1 MAGMLLIDYQSK
13 SPMRSEH
20 LDYLPLHEGGPIG
33 IYFAT
38 RPPCNDPIS
47 ITSLVIM
54 AAGAAMSYNSAQN
67 AAKQS
72 EYNAQAQSD
81 AIGQEQQRQA
91 IQEQENQRRAVVEQR
106 RFRASQLAAMGG
118 SGAMLGTGSTLAL
131 EADTWAK
138 QQTDLA
144 DQQRMSELSQRN
156 LAYQASST
164 LEMGKQQA
172 SQMRAEATGQAVA
185 NLGSMAMAGGKAWT
199 TRPQAAAP
207 TYDSAGVVRAV
218 PVK

>member
-1 MAGMLLIDYQSK
+1 MSYIEIFNFPILGIIEAIGV
-13 SPMRSEH
+13 
-20 LDYLPLHEGGPIG
+20 GGSIALYG
-33 IYFAT
+33 SLAAT
-38 RPPCNDPIS
+38 AIS
-47 ITSLVIM
+47 
-54 AAGAAMSYNSAQN
+54 GAINYNSAQN

-72 EYNAQAQSD
+72 ELNAQAQAN

-91 IQEQENQRRAVVEQR
+91 LQEQENQRRAVQEQR
-106 RFRASQLAAMGG
+106 RFRAAQLSAMGG

-144 DQQRMSELSQRN
+144 DQQRMADLSQRN

-164 LEMGKQQA
+164 LQMGQQQGA
-172 SQMRAEATGQAVA
+172 QIRADATGKAISD
-185 NLGSMAMAGGKAWT
+185 LGSAAATASKAWS
-199 TRPQAAAP
+199 TRAQPAKP

-218 PVK
+218 PV

>member
-1 MAGMLLIDYQSK
+1 
-13 SPMRSEH
+13 MRYREH

-38 RPPCNDPIS
+38 RPPCNDF
-47 ITSLVIM
+47 ITPTVLGIASLVV
-54 AAGAAMSYNSAQN
+54 AAGGATMSYVSSQN

-72 EYNAQAQSD
+72 ELNAQAQSD

-91 IQEQENQRRAVVEQR
+91 LQEQENQRRAVQEQR
-106 RFRASQLAAMGG
+106 RFRAAQLSAMGG

-138 QQTDLA
+138 QQTELA
-144 DQQRMSELSQRN
+144 DQQRMSDLSQRN

-164 LEMGKQQA
+164 LEMGRQQA
-172 SQMRAEATGQAVA
+172 SQMRADATGQAVSSLA
-185 NLGSMAMAGGKAWT
+185 SAASSAYSAYS
-199 TRPQAAAP
+199 TRPQVAATGKSTVPKGYTARNVSDRP
-207 TYDSAGVVRAV
+207 AGL
-218 PVK
+218 